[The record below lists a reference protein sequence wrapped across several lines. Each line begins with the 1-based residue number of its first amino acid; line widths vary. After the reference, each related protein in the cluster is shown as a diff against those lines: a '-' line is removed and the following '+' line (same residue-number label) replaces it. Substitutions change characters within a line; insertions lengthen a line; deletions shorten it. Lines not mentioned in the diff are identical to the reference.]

1 MQPRR
6 VLHVTPYYAEA
17 WAYGGIPRVS
27 ATLARAQAQ
36 RGHEVTVCATDA
48 CDHRSR
54 TKGGDTDDGVQVR
67 LFFNLSNRLA
77 YHWQLFMPLG
87 LGRWLREHARDFD
100 VAHLHACH
108 HLPGAIAAGHLR
120 GAGVPY
126 VLQPHGTAP
135 LIERRWLAKR
145 IFDVTLGRGVLSGAA
160 LVIAVSD
167 AERRQ
172 LLSLGVSA
180 SKIEIVPNPID
191 LSEFEPPIQRG
202 QFRRRLRLDARR
214 VVLFLG
220 KLTPRKR
227 VDVLVEAMAMLPRED
242 VILVIAGNDLGAE
255 RTIRRLVARRH
266 LQARTIFTGLL
277 CGRERLEAL
286 ADADVVVYP
295 SRDEVFGLVPLEAL
309 CCGTPVVV
317 ADDSGC
323 GEVIDGTGGGQ
334 VVPQG
339 DPAAVAGAI
348 VDVLDRPGHWREAAM
363 KARGRV
369 HELYA
374 PQTIAARMAKVYEG
388 VIAAGI
394 PVVT

>member
-6 VLHVTPYYAEA
+6 VLHVTPYYAGA
-17 WAYGGIPRVS
+17 WAYGGIPRVT

-36 RGHEVTVCATDA
+36 RGHAVTVCATDA

-54 TKGGDTDDGVQVR
+54 TRVGDANDGVHAR

-87 LGRWLREHARDFD
+87 LGRWFREHARDFD

-108 HLPGAIAAGHLR
+108 NLPGAIAARHLR
-120 GAGVPY
+120 AARVPY
-126 VLQPHGTAP
+126 VLSPHGTAP
-135 LIERRWLAKR
+135 LIERRRIAKW
-145 IFDVTLGRGVLSGAA
+145 IFDTTLGRGVLSGAA
-160 LVIAVSD
+160 RVIAVSD

-202 QFRRRLRLDARR
+202 QFRRRLRLGARR

-227 VDVLVEAMAMLPRED
+227 VDVLVEAMAMLPQED
-242 VILVIAGNDLGAE
+242 AILVIAGNDLGAE

-266 LQARTIFTGLL
+266 LEARTIFTGLL
-277 CGRERLEAL
+277 RGRERLEAL
-286 ADADVVVYP
+286 TDADVVVSP

-309 CCGTPVVV
+309 CCGAPVVV

-323 GEVIDGTGGGQ
+323 GEVIAGTGGGE
-334 VVPQG
+334 VVHQG

-348 VDVLDRPGHWREAAM
+348 VDVLDRPDHWREAAV
-363 KARGRV
+363 KARRRV

-374 PQTIAARMAKVYEG
+374 PQTIAARMAEVYEG